1 MISEGEKMRYRVLNL
16 KEGSP
21 TVELAL
27 AILEIELEVARREGV
42 LALKVIHGY
51 GSHGV
56 GGEIKRAL
64 AFWLMRAKKRGFLRD
79 FVKGE
84 QWTASEKAEKFKK
97 ICPELI
103 GDPELYHANAGVTI
117 ILI

>member
-1 MISEGEKMRYRVLNL
+1 MRYKVLNL

-27 AILEIELEVARREGV
+27 GILEIEVEIARREGV
-42 LALKVIHGY
+42 VALKVIHGY

-64 AFWLMRAKKRGFLRD
+64 PFWLTRAKKRGFIRD

-84 QWTASEKAEKFKK
+84 QWTANEKADKFKK
-97 ICPELI
+97 VCPELL

-117 ILI
+117 ILVQ

>member
-1 MISEGEKMRYRVLNL
+1 MRYKTLNL
-16 KEGSP
+16 KANNP

-27 AILEIELEVARREGV
+27 GILEIEVEVARREGII
-42 LALKVIHGY
+42 AMKVIHGY

-64 AFWLMRAKKRGFLRD
+64 PFWLNRAKRRGFIRD

-84 QWTASEKAEKFKK
+84 QWTANEKAEKFKK
-97 ICPELI
+97 CCPDLL